1 MITSDDSRRIPQ
13 SHYLDQFRLVA
24 DLGEQSRQ
32 SQLSLLRTFLSL
44 QSTLLAVLVALRPTT
59 RLPTALLVLYLVA
72 LGLLLLGSIVALGA
86 LYALSALPRRSQ
98 EAFRSE
104 VLSALHDGRRV
115 RPVALEERWTEKY
128 LPTISAILLVAAL
141 LALTAFAAIS
151 LL

>member
-1 MITSDDSRRIPQ
+1 MITSDDPRRIPQ

-72 LGLLLLGSIVALGA
+72 LGLLLLESIVALGA
-86 LYALSALPRRSQ
+86 LYALSALP
-98 EAFRSE
+98 
-104 VLSALHDGRRV
+104 DGRRV
-115 RPVALEERWTEKY
+115 RPVALGERWTEKY